1 MLAAEPADHNRGE
14 QAARNSLAVR
24 FSWVVARPGPSSVL
38 ASTHAPWFDAFPP
51 GLRTYHTTRVVDAYG
66 ESTVAAKAIC
76 VGWAELPA
84 PRVT

>member
-1 MLAAEPADHNRGE
+1 MLAAEPADQNRAGHG
-14 QAARNSLAVR
+14 ARNSLALR

-38 ASTHAPWFDAFPP
+38 DSRHAPWFDASPLR
-51 GLRTYHTTRVVDAYG
+51 LRTYYTATVVDAYG

-76 VGWAELPA
+76 VGWATLPA